1 MKATASVNT
10 TSVVLLGDADIRF
23 QARHVLADAQGVT
36 IVGEL
41 AAFAPRH
48 LHFIEQLNPQTV
60 VLDCAATEINPL
72 RVLSQLRESNCRP
85 RVIAIDSDG
94 RSKRAELLG
103 LGVATVVTTQEE
115 LRSAIYPEI
124 RPLAPITPIRQAA

>member
-1 MKATASVNT
+1 MDT
-10 TSVVLLGDADIRF
+10 TTVVLMGDADIRF
-23 QARHVLADAQGVT
+23 QARHALADAPGVT

-41 AAFAPRH
+41 AGFAPRH
-48 LHFIEQLNPQTV
+48 LHFIEHLNPQTV

-72 RVLSQLRESNCRP
+72 RVLSALSDLTTRP

-94 RSKRAELLG
+94 RGARADLLR
-103 LGVATVVTTQEE
+103 LGASSVVSTQEE